1 MFEIVRLGFYL
12 TGWWALVYSWFF
24 AERLVAA
31 TWQWSNKREPQCP
44 PDLLLRLGRVWQFM
58 GAIYTACLILRV
70 IFHYPRTTSEPS
82 IIQENFIMAVCLTLI
97 VAVVMDN
104 ERMERLFLWLRRKLA
119 RSNLVLDDRLAIA
132 VKLAVISVIAI
143 AQFMYWIVADV

>member
-1 MFEIVRLGFYL
+1 
-12 TGWWALVYSWFF
+12 
-24 AERLVAA
+24 
-31 TWQWSNKREPQCP
+31 
-44 PDLLLRLGRVWQFM
+44 
-58 GAIYTACLILRV
+58 
-70 IFHYPRTTSEPS
+70 
-82 IIQENFIMAVCLTLI
+82 MAVCLTLI